1 MNHSV
6 LLSDYTRVLCLQS
19 IRRGTMA
26 TPAVRS
32 TPRGL
37 LVGIRGIAR
46 EKSRGVLRGG
56 VGVCSGAISPS

>member
-26 TPAVRS
+26 TPVVRS
-32 TPRGL
+32 IPREL

-46 EKSRGVLRGG
+46 AKSCGILRDG
-56 VGVCSGAISPS
+56 VGVYSGAISPS